1 MIETA
6 KFFEFDIFILRRT
19 KEVKIKFYVTLDGKI
34 PFLVWFDGLKDEI
47 IKAKVMAKLEFL
59 RIGNF
64 SNCKPLGE
72 GVFERKLHEIRV
84 YFLKHKNEFI
94 LLLLGG
100 EKDKQQQRDINKA
113 KEYAKD
119 WLKRLK

>member
-72 GVFERKLHEIRV
+72 GVFERKLHGIRV

>member
-1 MIETA
+1 M
-6 KFFEFDIFILRRT
+6 D
-19 KEVKIKFYVTLDGKI
+19 IKFYETLDGKI
-34 PFLVWFDGLKDEI
+34 PFLIWFKELKDEI
-47 IKAKVMAKLEFL
+47 TKARVMAKLEFL

-64 SNCKPLGE
+64 SNCKSVGA
-72 GVFERKLHEIRV
+72 GIFERKLHGIRV
-84 YFLKHKNEFI
+84 YFLKHKNEYI

-119 WLKRLK
+119 WQKRFK